1 MTIQGGHRT
10 GPPSEVEIP
19 ASTTGPRSMV
29 GSVKSGYSLN
39 SGGYMVT
46 RPENFNKKGKDGKVM
61 ELLTNYFEVSK
72 QSYRELFQYRVDF
85 VPDED
90 STQLKKN
97 LVKTLTSLGKFIFD
111 GGVMYKTV
119 SIAEEVRALYTLK

>member
-1 MTIQGGHRT
+1 MAKEGVRLPPAGELPGSSAGITLILQFIPLLILPLYADRHLWFVIPFLCLNSDANVNLRQAIENMIIQGGHRM

-46 RPENFNKKGKDGKVM
+46 RPENFNKKGKDGKIM
-61 ELLTNYFEVSK
+61 ELLTNY
-72 QSYRELFQYRVDF
+72 
-85 VPDED
+85 
-90 STQLKKN
+90 
-97 LVKTLTSLGKFIFD
+97 
-111 GGVMYKTV
+111 
-119 SIAEEVRALYTLK
+119 